1 MPHVLSFRIPLAGF
15 ALAAALAGALPAAA
29 QFTFHGDVARSGV
42 YPAGDAAPPEG
53 VLKWAF
59 PAGAPIVGSPVLA
72 DGVLYFGA
80 LDGHVIALDAATGT
94 EKWRFRSRLPVACTP
109 AIDAGT
115 LYFTSSTG
123 ALAALDAA
131 TGAPKWVCPV
141 ESERRFEAKGLHGYP
156 PATQTIPD
164 AWDVFTSSPA
174 VADGLVYFGAGDGGV
189 HAVDAATGVLQW
201 TFRTGDVVHA
211 SPAVAGGTV
220 FVGSWDSRVYAL
232 DARTGALKWS
242 FQAGTDPAVHNQEGF
257 QSSCAVVDGTV
268 YVGCRDAHV
277 YALDAATGKR
287 RWAYTTG
294 KSWVIGTPAVRD
306 GVVYAGTSD
315 TARFLALDA
324 KTGRLLFNVDA
335 RAYVFSSPAVCG
347 TRAYV
352 GCHNGTLYAVDARTG
367 AIAWTFRT
375 EGSRADPL
383 RLLDA
388 ELRLDQ
394 AAFAPV
400 TGDFGD
406 MYVDFY
412 RFTTVGGIMS
422 SPLVADGVV
431 YFGSL
436 DGRLY
441 AVR

>member
-1 MPHVLSFRIPLAGF
+1 MPKLPRSSTVAAGLT
-15 ALAAALAGALPAAA
+15 LAAALAANLPAAA
-29 QFTFHGDVARSGV
+29 QSTFHGDAARTGV
-42 YPAGDAAPPEG
+42 FPAGAAAPPAGE
-53 VLKWAF
+53 LKWSFA
-59 PAGAPIVGSPVLA
+59 AGAPIVGSPVLA
-72 DGVLYFGA
+72 DGVVYFGA
-80 LDGHVIALDAATGT
+80 LDGHVIALDATTGA

-109 AIDAGT
+109 AVAGGV

-141 ESERRFEAKGLHGYP
+141 EYERRFEAKGLHGYP
-156 PATQTIPD
+156 PAAQTIPD
-164 AWDVFTSSPA
+164 AWDLFTSSPA
-174 VADGLVYFGAGDGGV
+174 VVDGWVYFGAGDGGIY
-189 HAVDAATGVLQW
+189 AVEAATGVLQW

-211 SPAVAGGTV
+211 SPAVADGTV

-232 DARTGALKWS
+232 DAHAGTLKWT
-242 FQAGTDPAVHNQEGF
+242 FQAGMDPAVHNQEGF
-257 QSSCAVVDGTV
+257 QSSCAVAGGTV

-287 RWAYTTG
+287 KWAYTTG
-294 KSWVIGTPAVRD
+294 KSWVIGTPAVQD

-315 TARFLALDA
+315 TSRFLALEA
-324 KTGRLLFNVDA
+324 KSGRLRFNVDA
-335 RAYVFSSPAVCG
+335 RAYVFSSPTLCG
-347 TRAYV
+347 PRAYV
-352 GCHNGTLYAVDARTG
+352 GCHNGTLYAIDARTG
-367 AIAWTFRT
+367 AIDWTFRT

-383 RLLDA
+383 HLLDA

-412 RFTTVGGIMS
+412 RFTTIGGIVG

-441 AVR
+441 ALR